1 MSKILDKIIRQVI
14 IEATGETLINMTNSD
29 TKILN
34 TRISKASNK
43 IISLVSKYGIVFEIT
58 SNKVLTFDQIKDE
71 VATYEKGKNSQYNKP
86 EYAYIIGTNII
97 RKDLFHLKR
106 VFKKHHAFILIL
118 KRDVNPTIFSTS
130 AVSKGVVFSGSAPEA
145 AAQIYDAASL
155 PSDITLPTELQQIL
169 KPTEKQKTI
178 IDKLIDIIKTKDEP
192 ILEPI
197 KTKDEPILDP
207 IKTKDQEELKDDP
220 VGKHPFRNTEEGN
233 AFRLWVNTKYPAYA
247 KKEKLDKTG
256 KLNSFVDRAWALY
269 GKEYTELKLYKQLEP
284 VVINQDEKKKK
295 DAEEAKKKKAAEEA
309 KKKKD
314 AEEAK
319 KKKDN
324 EEKVVDDDK
333 KLIPID
339 IIYKH
344 TNIAKEKLNK
354 FDILYLEAWAK
365 AIQNK
370 IFHFRIAK
378 GKAGVKNGAVIR
390 TKTGDTLLAYDPYMV
405 NHFGKETGA
414 GAKQPN
420 GTRRYSVPFRGFK
433 GPNKNSGNREF
444 NTGTNKPAL
453 GPVKALKWDGKILW
467 FYCPDLS
474 SRFKWVLAKQTYPA
488 GSSAD
493 NKNYDNVKTPAEKI
507 ELWKKLVKKF
517 GIKSEAVV
525 AILKY
530 SKKNKAG
537 SRGSLLFPPQIDA
550 INKKYGATTFKTF
563 TDNGGLDYLQGKSAT
578 KKPIGGNLGR

>member
-14 IEATGETLINMTNSD
+14 IEATGETLINMTNSN
-29 TKILN
+29 TEILN

-43 IISLVSKYGIVFEIT
+43 IISLVSEYGIVFEIT
-58 SNKVLTFDQIKDE
+58 SNKLLTFDQIKDE

-86 EYAYIIGTNII
+86 EYAYIIGANII

-130 AVSKGVVFSGSAPEA
+130 GVSKGTVFSGSAPEA

-169 KPTEKQKTI
+169 KPTEKQKNI
-178 IDKLIDIIKTKDEP
+178 IDKLIDLINPKDEP
-192 ILEPI
+192 ILAPI
-197 KTKDEPILDP
+197 E
-207 IKTKDQEELKDDP
+207 KDQEELKIDPVNKDQEELKIDP

-233 AFRLWVNTKYPAYA
+233 AFRLWVNTKYAAYA
-247 KKEKLDKTG
+247 KTAKLDKTG

-295 DAEEAKKKKAAEEA
+295 DAE
-309 KKKKD
+309 D
-314 AEEAK
+314 AK

-339 IIYKH
+339 TIYKH

-444 NTGTNKPAL
+444 DTGTNKPAL
-453 GPVKALKWDGKILW
+453 GPVQALKWDGKILW

-474 SRFKWVLAKQTYPA
+474 SRFKWVLAKQTYPSR
-488 GSSAD
+488 SSAD

>member
-29 TKILN
+29 TEILN

-58 SNKVLTFDQIKDE
+58 SNKLLTFDQIKDE

-130 AVSKGVVFSGSAPEA
+130 GVSKGTVFSGSAPEA

-169 KPTEKQKTI
+169 KPTEKQKNI
-178 IDKLIDIIKTKDEP
+178 IDKLIDLINPKDEP
-192 ILEPI
+192 ILAPI
-197 KTKDEPILDP
+197 E
-207 IKTKDQEELKDDP
+207 KDQEELKIDPVNKDQEELKIDP

-233 AFRLWVNTKYPAYA
+233 AFRLWVNTKYAAYA
-247 KKEKLDKTG
+247 KTAKLDKTG

-295 DAEEAKKKKAAEEA
+295 DAE
-309 KKKKD
+309 D
-314 AEEAK
+314 AK

-339 IIYKH
+339 TIYKH

-444 NTGTNKPAL
+444 DTGTNKPAL
-453 GPVKALKWDGKILW
+453 GPVQALKWDGKILW

-474 SRFKWVLAKQTYPA
+474 SRFKWVLAKQTYPSR
-488 GSSAD
+488 SSAD